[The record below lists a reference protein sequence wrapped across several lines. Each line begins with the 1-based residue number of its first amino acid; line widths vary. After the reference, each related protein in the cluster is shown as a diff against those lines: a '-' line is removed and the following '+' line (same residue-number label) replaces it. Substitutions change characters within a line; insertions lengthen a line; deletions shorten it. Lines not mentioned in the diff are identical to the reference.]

1 VVVKFLEAGAMKFRV
16 LVLGLGLMLVYPG
29 STLFAHHSTAM
40 YNMANPTTVTG
51 TVKRFEWTNPHAYI
65 YLEVKDESGNT
76 TEWTIEMMSLNHL
89 KSYGWS
95 RNTVQPGDV
104 ITCTGG
110 AAKGGQQA
118 MLSSLVK
125 LANGDVIKS

>member
-1 VVVKFLEAGAMKFRV
+1 MKLRFLAIA
-16 LVLGLGLMLVYPG
+16 LGLILVFPG

-76 TEWTIEMMSLNHL
+76 TEWAIEMMSLNHL

-110 AAKGGQQA
+110 AAKSGVPA

-125 LANGDVIKS
+125 LANGDMIKS

>member
-1 VVVKFLEAGAMKFRV
+1 MKLRILALSLALAV
-16 LVLGLGLMLVYPG
+16 ATP
-29 STLFAHHSTAM
+29 TFAHHSTAM
-40 YNMANPTTVTG
+40 YNMAGPVTVTG
-51 TVKRFEWTNPHAYI
+51 VVKRFELTNPHAYI
-65 YLEVKDESGNT
+65 YLEVKDESGAT

-95 RNTVQPGDV
+95 RNTVQAGET
-104 ITCTGG
+104 ISCTGG
-110 AAKGGQQA
+110 PAKSGSPA

>member
-1 VVVKFLEAGAMKFRV
+1 MKLRV
-16 LVLGLGLMLVYPG
+16 MVLGLGLMTTFPG
-29 STLFAHHSTAM
+29 SNLFAHHSTAM

-51 TVKRFEWTNPHAYI
+51 TVKRFDWTNPHAYI

-95 RNTVQPGDV
+95 RSTVQPGDMV
-104 ITCTGG
+104 TCTGG
-110 AAKGGQQA
+110 AAKSGLPA
-118 MLSSLVK
+118 MLTSLVK
-125 LANGDVIKS
+125 LANGDLIKA

>member
-1 VVVKFLEAGAMKFRV
+1 MKLRV
-16 LVLGLGLMLVYPG
+16 LALGLGLMMAFPG

-51 TVKRFEWTNPHAYI
+51 VVKRFDWTNPHAYI

-76 TEWTIEMMSLNHL
+76 TEWTVEMMSLNHL

-104 ITCTGG
+104 VACTGG
-110 AAKGGQQA
+110 AAKSGLPA
-118 MLSSLVK
+118 MLTSLVK
-125 LANGDVIKS
+125 LPNGDLIKA

>member
-1 VVVKFLEAGAMKFRV
+1 MRLRV
-16 LVLGLGLMLVYPG
+16 LVLGLGLMMVYPG

-51 TVKRFEWTNPHAYI
+51 VVKRFEWTNPHAYI

-76 TEWTIEMMSLNHL
+76 TEWAIEMMSLNHL

-95 RNTVQPGDV
+95 RNTVQPGET

-110 AAKGGQQA
+110 AAKGGQPA

-125 LANGDVIKS
+125 LANGDLIKS

>member
-1 VVVKFLEAGAMKFRV
+1 MKLRV
-16 LVLGLGLMLVYPG
+16 LVLGLGLMLVFPG

-76 TEWTIEMMSLNHL
+76 TEWAIEMMSLNHL

-95 RNTVQPGDV
+95 RNTVNPGEV

-110 AAKGGQQA
+110 AAKSGLPA

>member
-1 VVVKFLEAGAMKFRV
+1 MKLRFLAMA
-16 LVLGLGLMLVYPG
+16 LGLILLIPG

-76 TEWTIEMMSLNHL
+76 TEWAVEMMSLNHL

-95 RNTVQPGDV
+95 RNTVQPGEV

-110 AAKGGQQA
+110 AAKSGLPA

>member
-1 VVVKFLEAGAMKFRV
+1 LEAGAMKLRV
-16 LVLGLGLMLVYPG
+16 LVLGLGLMTAFPG

-51 TVKRFEWTNPHAYI
+51 VVKRFDWTNPHAYI

-76 TEWTIEMMSLNHL
+76 TEWTVEMMSLNHL

-104 ITCTGG
+104 VTCTGG
-110 AAKGGQQA
+110 AAKSGLPA
-118 MLSSLVK
+118 MLTSLVK
-125 LANGDVIKS
+125 LPNGDLIKA

>member
-1 VVVKFLEAGAMKFRV
+1 MKLRF
-16 LVLGLGLMLVYPG
+16 LVLALALTLVFPG
-29 STLFAHHSTAM
+29 TTLFAHHSTAM

-76 TEWTIEMMSLNHL
+76 TEWAIEMMSLNHL

-95 RNTVQPGDV
+95 RNTVQPGEV

-110 AAKGGQQA
+110 AAKSGDHA

>member
-1 VVVKFLEAGAMKFRV
+1 MKLRV
-16 LVLGLGLMLVYPG
+16 LVLGLGLMTAFPG

-51 TVKRFEWTNPHAYI
+51 VVKRFDWTNPHAYI

-76 TEWTIEMMSLNHL
+76 TEWTVEMMSLNHL

-104 ITCTGG
+104 VTCTGG
-110 AAKGGQQA
+110 AAKSGLPA
-118 MLSSLVK
+118 MLTSLVK
-125 LANGDVIKS
+125 LPNGDLIKA